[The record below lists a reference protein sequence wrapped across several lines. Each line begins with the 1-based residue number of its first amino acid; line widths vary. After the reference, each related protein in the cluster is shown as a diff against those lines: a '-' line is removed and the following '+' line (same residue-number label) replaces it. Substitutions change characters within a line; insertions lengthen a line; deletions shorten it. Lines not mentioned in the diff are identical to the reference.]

1 MNNTGL
7 QLHMLVMGIDLAE
20 QLLRLCPV
28 TDSKRLHRTEM
39 AVIRWCK
46 DKPVIIEMV
55 FTAHSALLPGSD
67 FRRQ

>member
-7 QLHMLVMGIDLAE
+7 QLNVLVMGIDLAE

-28 TDSKRLHRTEM
+28 TDSKWLYSTEM
-39 AVIRWCK
+39 AVIRRGK
-46 DKPVIIEMV
+46 DKPVIIKVV
-55 FTAHSALLPGSD
+55 FTAHGVFLPDFD